1 MLNFQDRL
9 LSIFWLIF
17 FFGSCVTP
25 KVHNSLLVEYDDLK
39 NKFDNQEK
47 SILKIE
53 NSLEKELARSDLLLV
68 KINDL
73 KSDSVQN
80 GKSLMI
86 LQEKYNSL
94 SETYDLLVSKNSRF
108 IADKAKETKK
118 LLERLEKVQSDLLA
132 KEEQL
137 NDLSNSLLDK
147 EENLK
152 LANKELELRSK
163 RVFELE
169 RVINTKDSIVTSLKK
184 SISNALI
191 GLEGEGLSIEQRN
204 GKVYISLEEELLFAS
219 GQYEVNATGIKALNR
234 LSVVLANQDNLE
246 ILVEGHTD
254 SIPLSGKGLIKDNWD
269 LSVMRATQVVKVLTQ
284 NNDLSPLKVIAS
296 GRAQYMPIET
306 NKTIE
311 GRSANRR
318 IEMILS
324 PKLNDLFYLL
334 D

>member
-1 MLNFQDRL
+1 MRKIKDILLIFIVL
-9 LSIFWLIF
+9 LSL
-17 FFGSCVTP
+17 GSCVTP
-25 KVHNSLLVEYDDLK
+25 KVHNNLLSNYSELKSDFNKNEKNILNLK
-39 NKFDNQEK
+39 NT
-47 SILKIE
+47 
-53 NSLEKELARSDLLLV
+53 LEKEIAKTELLLN
-68 KINDL
+68 KINNL
-73 KSDSVQN
+73 SADSVQN
-80 GKSLMI
+80 GKMLAI

-94 SETYDLLVSKNSRF
+94 SETYDLLVSKNSRL
-108 IADKAKETKK
+108 ISDKAKETKN
-118 LLERLEKVQSDLLA
+118 LLERLQKVQSDLLQ

-137 NDLSNSLLDK
+137 NDLSNSLLNK

-152 LANKELELRSK
+152 LAKEELDLRSK
-163 RVFELE
+163 RVLELE
-169 RVINTKDSIVTSLKK
+169 KIINTKDSLVSSLKK
-184 SISNALI
+184 TISNALI

-219 GQYEVNATGIKALNR
+219 GQYEVNTTGIEALNR

-269 LSVMRATQVVKVLTQ
+269 LSVMRSTQVVKVLTR
-284 NNDLSPLKVIAS
+284 NKDLSPLKVIAA
-296 GRAQYMPIET
+296 GRAQFMPIET

>member
-1 MLNFQDRL
+1 MRITKDIL
-9 LSIFWLIF
+9 LIF
-17 FFGSCVTP
+17 TILFSLCSCVTP
-25 KVHNSLLVEYDDLK
+25 KVHNTLLSSYDELK
-39 NKFDNQEK
+39 SNFNKNEK
-47 SILKIE
+47 KTLNLKK
-53 NSLEKELARSDLLLV
+53 SLEKEIAKSELLLN
-68 KINDL
+68 KINNL
-73 KSDSVQN
+73 STDSIQN
-80 GKSLMI
+80 GKMI
-86 LQEKYNSL
+86 ALLQEKYNSL
-94 SETYDLLVSKNSRF
+94 SDAYDLLVSKNSRF

-118 LLERLEKVQSDLLA
+118 LLERLEKVQSDLLF

-137 NDLSNSLLDK
+137 NDLSNSILDK
-147 EENLK
+147 EKNLK
-152 LANKELELRSK
+152 LANEQLDLRSK
-163 RVFELE
+163 RVLELE
-169 RVINTKDSIVTSLKK
+169 RIINTKDSIVNALKK
-184 SISNALI
+184 SISKALI
-191 GLEGEGLSIEQRN
+191 GLEGEGLSIEQRD

-219 GQYEVNATGIKALNR
+219 GQYEVNTTGIEALNR
-234 LSVVLANQDNLE
+234 LSIVLAVQDNLE

-284 NNDLSPLKVIAS
+284 NKNLNPIKVIAS
-296 GRAQYMPIET
+296 GRAHYMPIET

>member
-1 MLNFQDRL
+1 LRKIKDILLVFTVL
-9 LSIFWLIF
+9 LSLC
-17 FFGSCVTP
+17 SCITP
-25 KVHNSLLVEYDDLK
+25 KVHNTLLSNYNELK
-39 NKFDNQEK
+39 SDFIKNEK
-47 SILKIE
+47 KVLNLKK
-53 NSLEKELARSDLLLV
+53 NLEKEITKSELLLN
-68 KINDL
+68 KNNNL
-73 KSDSVQN
+73 SSDSVRN
-80 GKSLMI
+80 GKMLAI

-94 SETYDLLVSKNSRF
+94 SDAYDLLASKNSRF

-118 LLERLEKVQSDLLA
+118 LLERLEKVQSDLLV

-147 EENLK
+147 EKKLK
-152 LANKELELRSK
+152 LANEELEIRSK
-163 RVFELE
+163 RVLELE
-169 RVINTKDSIVTSLKK
+169 RIINTKDSIVTSLKK
-184 SISNALI
+184 SISKALI
-191 GLEGEGLSIEQRN
+191 GLEGEGLSIEQRD
-204 GKVYISLEEELLFAS
+204 GKVYISLEEELLFES
-219 GQYEVNATGIKALNR
+219 GQYEVNVTGIEALNR
-234 LSVVLANQDNLE
+234 LSIVLAVQDNIE

-284 NNDLSPLKVIAS
+284 NKNLNPIKVIAS

-306 NKTIE
+306 NKTIA

-318 IEMILS
+318 IEMVLS

>member
-1 MLNFQDRL
+1 M
-9 LSIFWLIF
+9 
-17 FFGSCVTP
+17 
-25 KVHNSLLVEYDDLK
+25 
-39 NKFDNQEK
+39 
-47 SILKIE
+47 
-53 NSLEKELARSDLLLV
+53 
-68 KINDL
+68 
-73 KSDSVQN
+73 
-80 GKSLMI
+80 
-86 LQEKYNSL
+86 
-94 SETYDLLVSKNSRF
+94 
-108 IADKAKETKK
+108 
-118 LLERLEKVQSDLLA
+118 LERLEKVQSDLLV

-137 NDLSNSLLDK
+137 NELSNTLLDK
-147 EENLK
+147 EKKLN
-152 LANKELELRSK
+152 LANDELELRSN
-163 RVFELE
+163 RVLELE
-169 RVINTKDSIVTSLKK
+169 RIINTKDSIVTSLKK
-184 SISNALI
+184 SISRALI

-219 GQYEVNATGIKALNR
+219 GQYEVNATGIEALNR
-234 LSVVLANQDNLE
+234 LSVALANQDNLE

-284 NNDLSPLKVIAS
+284 NKDLNPIKVIYA
-296 GRAQYMPIET
+296 GRAQHMPIET

>member
-1 MLNFQDRL
+1 MRRTKDILLIFIVL
-9 LSIFWLIF
+9 LSI
-17 FFGSCVTP
+17 GSCVTP
-25 KVHNSLLVEYDDLK
+25 KVHNTLVSNYNELK
-39 NKFDNQEK
+39 SDYNKNEK
-47 SILKIE
+47 DKLNLK
-53 NSLEKELARSDLLLV
+53 NSLEKQIAKSELLLN
-68 KINDL
+68 KITNL
-73 KSDSVQN
+73 SSDSIQN
-80 GKSLMI
+80 GKMLAL
-86 LQEKYNSL
+86 LQAKYNSL

-108 IADKAKETKK
+108 IADKAKETKN
-118 LLERLEKVQSDLLA
+118 LLERLERVQSDLLS
-132 KEEQL
+132 KEDQL
-137 NDLSNSLLDK
+137 NDLSNSLLSK
-147 EENLK
+147 EEKLK
-152 LANKELELRSK
+152 LAKEELELRSK
-163 RVFELE
+163 RVSELE
-169 RVINTKDSIVTSLKK
+169 RIINTKDSIVTSLKQ
-184 SISNALI
+184 SISDALI

-269 LSVMRATQVVKVLTQ
+269 LSVMRATQVVKVLTR
-284 NNDLSPLKVIAS
+284 NKDLSPLKVIAA
-296 GRAQYMPIET
+296 GRAQFMPIET

>member
-1 MLNFQDRL
+1 MRKIKDIL
-9 LSIFWLIF
+9 LFTVLFSLC
-17 FFGSCVTP
+17 SCVTP
-25 KVHNSLLVEYDDLK
+25 KVHNTLILNYNELKSDFNKNEKNLLTLK
-39 NKFDNQEK
+39 KE
-47 SILKIE
+47 
-53 NSLEKELARSDLLLV
+53 LEKEIAKSELLLN
-68 KINDL
+68 KINNL
-73 KSDSVQN
+73 SSDSIQN
-80 GKSLMI
+80 GKMLAI
-86 LQEKYNSL
+86 LQQKYNSL
-94 SETYDLLVSKNSRF
+94 SDAYDLLVSKNSRF

-137 NDLSNSLLDK
+137 NDLSNTLLDK
-147 EENLK
+147 AKKLS
-152 LANKELELRSK
+152 LANDELELRSN
-163 RVFELE
+163 RVLELE
-169 RVINTKDSIVTSLKK
+169 RIINTKDSIVTSLKK
-184 SISNALI
+184 SISKALI

-219 GQYEVNATGIKALNR
+219 GQYEVNTTGIEALNR

-269 LSVMRATQVVKVLTQ
+269 LSVIRATQVVKVLTQ
-284 NNDLSPLKVIAS
+284 NKDLNPIKVIAA
-296 GRAQYMPIET
+296 GRAQYTPIET

>member
-1 MLNFQDRL
+1 LRRTKDILLIFIVL
-9 LSIFWLIF
+9 LSI
-17 FFGSCVTP
+17 GSCVTP
-25 KVHNSLLVEYDDLK
+25 KVHNTLVSNYNELK
-39 NKFDNQEK
+39 SDYNKNEK
-47 SILKIE
+47 DKLNLK
-53 NSLEKELARSDLLLV
+53 NSLEKQIAKSELLLN
-68 KINDL
+68 KITNL
-73 KSDSVQN
+73 SSDSIQN
-80 GKSLMI
+80 GKMLAL
-86 LQEKYNSL
+86 LQAKYNSL
-94 SETYDLLVSKNSRF
+94 SETYDLLVSKNSRV
-108 IADKAKETKK
+108 IADKAKETKN
-118 LLERLEKVQSDLLA
+118 LLERLERVQSDLLS
-132 KEEQL
+132 KEDQL
-137 NDLSNSLLDK
+137 NDLSNSLLSK
-147 EENLK
+147 EEKLK
-152 LANKELELRSK
+152 LAKEELELRSK
-163 RVFELE
+163 RVLELE
-169 RVINTKDSIVTSLKK
+169 RIINTKDSIVTSLKQ
-184 SISNALI
+184 SISDALI

-269 LSVMRATQVVKVLTQ
+269 LSVMRATQVVKVLTR
-284 NNDLSPLKVIAS
+284 NKDLSPLKVIAA
-296 GRAQYMPIET
+296 GRAQFMPIET

>member
-1 MLNFQDRL
+1 MRRTKDILLIFIVL
-9 LSIFWLIF
+9 LSI
-17 FFGSCVTP
+17 GSCVTP
-25 KVHNSLLVEYDDLK
+25 KVHNTLVSNYNELK
-39 NKFDNQEK
+39 SDYNKNEK
-47 SILKIE
+47 DKLNLK
-53 NSLEKELARSDLLLV
+53 NSLEKQIAKSELLLN
-68 KINDL
+68 KITNL
-73 KSDSVQN
+73 SSDSIQN
-80 GKSLMI
+80 GKMLAL
-86 LQEKYNSL
+86 LQAKYNSL
-94 SETYDLLVSKNSRF
+94 SETYDLLVSKNSRV
-108 IADKAKETKK
+108 IADKAKETKN
-118 LLERLEKVQSDLLA
+118 LLERLERVQSDLLS
-132 KEEQL
+132 KEDQL
-137 NDLSNSLLDK
+137 NDLSNSLLSK
-147 EENLK
+147 EEKLK
-152 LANKELELRSK
+152 LAKEELELRSK
-163 RVFELE
+163 RVSELE
-169 RVINTKDSIVTSLKK
+169 RIINTKDSIVTSLKQ
-184 SISNALI
+184 SISDALI

-269 LSVMRATQVVKVLTQ
+269 LSVMRATQVVKVLTR
-284 NNDLSPLKVIAS
+284 NKDLSPLKVIAA
-296 GRAQYMPIET
+296 GRAQFMPIET

>member
-1 MLNFQDRL
+1 LRRTKDILLIFIVL
-9 LSIFWLIF
+9 LSI
-17 FFGSCVTP
+17 GSCVTP
-25 KVHNSLLVEYDDLK
+25 KVHNTLVSNYNELK
-39 NKFDNQEK
+39 SDYNKNEK
-47 SILKIE
+47 DKLNLK
-53 NSLEKELARSDLLLV
+53 NSLEKQIAKSELLLN
-68 KINDL
+68 KITNL
-73 KSDSVQN
+73 SSDSIQN
-80 GKSLMI
+80 GKMLAL
-86 LQEKYNSL
+86 LQAKYNSL

-108 IADKAKETKK
+108 IADKAKETKN
-118 LLERLEKVQSDLLA
+118 LLERLERVQSDLLS
-132 KEEQL
+132 KEDQL
-137 NDLSNSLLDK
+137 NDLSNSLLSK
-147 EENLK
+147 EEKLK
-152 LANKELELRSK
+152 LAKEELELRSK
-163 RVFELE
+163 RVLELE
-169 RVINTKDSIVTSLKK
+169 RIINTKDSIVTSLKQ
-184 SISNALI
+184 SISDALI

-269 LSVMRATQVVKVLTQ
+269 LSVMRATQVVKVLTR
-284 NNDLSPLKVIAS
+284 NKDLSPLKVIAA
-296 GRAQYMPIET
+296 GRAQFMPIET

>member
-1 MLNFQDRL
+1 MRNTKDILLIFTVL
-9 LSIFWLIF
+9 LSLC
-17 FFGSCVTP
+17 SCVTP
-25 KVHNSLLVEYDDLK
+25 KVHNTLLSSYDELK
-39 NKFDNQEK
+39 KDFNKNEK
-47 SILKIE
+47 KVLNLEK
-53 NSLEKELARSDLLLV
+53 SLEKEIAKSELLLN
-68 KINDL
+68 KINNL
-73 KSDSVQN
+73 STDSIQN
-80 GKSLMI
+80 GKMIALM
-86 LQEKYNSL
+86 QENYNSL
-94 SETYDLLVSKNSRF
+94 SDAYDLLVSKNSRF

-118 LLERLEKVQSDLLA
+118 LLERLEKVQSDLLV

-137 NDLSNSLLDK
+137 NDLSNSILEK
-147 EENLK
+147 EKKLE
-152 LANKELELRSK
+152 LANDELELRSK
-163 RVFELE
+163 RVLELE
-169 RVINTKDSIVTSLKK
+169 RIINTKDSIVTLLKK
-184 SISNALI
+184 SISKALI
-191 GLEGEGLSIEQRN
+191 GLEGEGLSIEQRD

-219 GQYEVNATGIKALNR
+219 GQYEINATGIKALNR
-234 LSVVLANQDNLE
+234 LSIALSVQDNIE

-284 NNDLSPLKVIAS
+284 NKDLNPIKVIAS
-296 GRAQYMPIET
+296 GRAQYMPIKT

>member
-1 MLNFQDRL
+1 MRRTKDILLIFIVL
-9 LSIFWLIF
+9 LSI
-17 FFGSCVTP
+17 GSCVTP
-25 KVHNSLLVEYDDLK
+25 KVHNTLVSNYNELK
-39 NKFDNQEK
+39 SDYNKNEK
-47 SILKIE
+47 DKLNLK
-53 NSLEKELARSDLLLV
+53 NSLEKQIAKSELLLN
-68 KINDL
+68 KITNL
-73 KSDSVQN
+73 SSDSIQN
-80 GKSLMI
+80 GKMLAL
-86 LQEKYNSL
+86 LQAKYNSL
-94 SETYDLLVSKNSRF
+94 SETYDLLVSKNSRV
-108 IADKAKETKK
+108 IADKAKETKN
-118 LLERLEKVQSDLLA
+118 LLERLERVQSDLLS
-132 KEEQL
+132 KEDQL
-137 NDLSNSLLDK
+137 NDLSNSLLSK
-147 EENLK
+147 EEKLK
-152 LANKELELRSK
+152 LAKEELELRSK
-163 RVFELE
+163 RVLELE
-169 RVINTKDSIVTSLKK
+169 RIINTKDSIVTSLKQ
-184 SISNALI
+184 SISDALI

-269 LSVMRATQVVKVLTQ
+269 LSVMRATQVVKVLTR
-284 NNDLSPLKVIAS
+284 NKDLSPLKVIAA
-296 GRAQYMPIET
+296 GRAQFMPIET